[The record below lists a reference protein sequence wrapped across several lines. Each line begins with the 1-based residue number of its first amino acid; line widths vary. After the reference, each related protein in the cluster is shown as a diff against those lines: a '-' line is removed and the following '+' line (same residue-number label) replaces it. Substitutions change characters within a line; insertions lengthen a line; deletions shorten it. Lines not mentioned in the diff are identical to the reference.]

1 MKTVPETQ
9 RAVMGRPWAAVRQ
22 GTIQRQAPVR
32 KVMTKGSPK
41 GAGKG
46 HSKGGKGGSGA
57 WVFVPSGA
65 NISSVISKMQLRGR
79 PGAVAK
85 KPLSKY
91 EEKLRT
97 IDSSL
102 KVWIGGLTP
111 NTTWKDVEKHFATV
125 AKPSITEIRKNG
137 TAVAAYKTAEEVE
150 TVVAEL
156 NGSELKGS
164 YIEVDVWVQKPKTE
178 KTKVDKDGKT
188 APKKSVPV
196 KGSLVKKM
204 PVKQVAKVNPKAK
217 AKAKAQNDKMK
228 EKLAA
233 VPATMKVWIGG
244 LSEGTTWKQLEA
256 HMSTVM
262 KPKLSHIHKNTGIC
276 VYETEEDV
284 ANAVAM
290 MDGTEL
296 NGNRLQV
303 DVWTLPE
310 KREPKVKVKQQVE
323 D

>member
-1 MKTVPETQ
+1 
-9 RAVMGRPWAAVRQ
+9 MGRPWAAVRQ

-32 KVMTKGSPK
+32 KVVTKGSPK

-46 HSKGGKGGSGA
+46 SSKGGKGGSGA
-57 WVFVPSGA
+57 WVFVPTGA
-65 NISSVISKMQLRGR
+65 NLSSVISKMQLRGR
-79 PGAVAK
+79 RGATPVAK

-97 IDSSL
+97 IDPSL

-111 NTTWKDVEKHFATV
+111 DTTWRDVEKHFATV
-125 AKPSITEIRKNG
+125 VKPSITEIRKNG

-150 TVVAEL
+150 TVVTEL

-178 KTKVDKDGKT
+178 KVKVDKDGKT
-188 APKKSVPV
+188 APKKSPPV

-204 PVKQVAKVNPKAK
+204 PVKQAVAKVHPKAK

-262 KPKLSHIHKNTGIC
+262 KPKLSHIHKKTGIC
-276 VYETEEDV
+276 VYDTEEDV

-310 KREPKVKVKQQVE
+310 KKEPKVKVKQQL
-323 D
+323 DD